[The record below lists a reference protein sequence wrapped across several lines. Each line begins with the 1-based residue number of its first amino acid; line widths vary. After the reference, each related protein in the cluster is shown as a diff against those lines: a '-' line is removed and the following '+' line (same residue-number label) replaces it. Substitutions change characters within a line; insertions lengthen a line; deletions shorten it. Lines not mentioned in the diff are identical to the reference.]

1 MTIPSKAFE
10 YYLQGFRLH
19 ALMTRKGNVQAQE
32 MFRLATKEHPKFA
45 RAYGHLAYTRL
56 MARLSG
62 WIPSSAPPPDLRT
75 LADKAVKF
83 GGDDYDNLWS
93 KAGIYFYTAKFQ
105 SNPNAAFREGFG
117 LFDQALQAA
126 SQDAIDFNL
135 DGLRVDIADT
145 KFFAGA
151 NGLADINQAIKTIQ
165 GAIDKLNPDYPRR
178 FLWSLGWAY
187 YERAYYTEK
196 KDDYIKSLDA
206 LLQISNP
213 NDAVIKNI
221 IASKT
226 ALGWTAP
233 AQRLAREFR
242 ARNPDY
248 TLALEERWPY
258 RDAKRL
264 RRWQTHL
271 GSSSLSGKG

>member
-1 MTIPSKAFE
+1 MTIPTKALE

-19 ALMTRKGNVQAQE
+19 SLMTRKGNAQAQE
-32 MFRLATKEHPKFA
+32 MFKQATKEDPKFA

-56 MARLSG
+56 MGWLSG
-62 WIPSSAPPPDLRT
+62 WIPSSTPPADLRT
-75 LADKAVKF
+75 LADKAVKV
-83 GGDDYDNLWS
+83 GGADYDNLWS
-93 KAGIYFYTAKFQ
+93 KAGVYFYTAKFQ
-105 SNPNAAFREGFG
+105 PNPNAAFREGFD
-117 LFDQALQAA
+117 LFDQALDAA
-126 SQDAIDFNL
+126 PKDAIDFNL
-135 DGLRVDIADT
+135 DGLRVDIADA

-165 GAIDKLNPDYPRR
+165 TAIDRLNPDYPRR

-187 YERAYYTEK
+187 YERAYFTEK

-213 NDAVIKNI
+213 TDTIVKNI
-221 IASKT
+221 IASKA

-264 RRWQTHL
+264 RRWQGHL
-271 GSSSLSGKG
+271 GSSSLASKG

>member
-19 ALMTRKGNVQAQE
+19 AQMTRKGNAQAQE
-32 MFRLATKEHPKFA
+32 MFKLATREHPKFA

-56 MARLSG
+56 MAWLSG
-62 WIPSSAPPPDLRT
+62 WIPSSAPPADLRT
-75 LADKAVKF
+75 LADRAVKL
-83 GGDDYDNLWS
+83 GGEDYDNLWS
-93 KAGIYFYTAKFQ
+93 RAGIYFYTAKFQ
-105 SNPNAAFREGFG
+105 SNPNAAFREGAE

-126 SQDAIDFNL
+126 SRTAIDFNL

-165 GAIDKLNPDYPRR
+165 GAIDKLNPDHPRR

-213 NDAVIKNI
+213 TDAVIKNI
-221 IASKT
+221 IASKS

>member
-1 MTIPSKAFE
+1 MRIGS
-10 YYLQGFRLH
+10 
-19 ALMTRKGNVQAQE
+19 
-32 MFRLATKEHPKFA
+32 
-45 RAYGHLAYTRL
+45 
-56 MARLSG
+56 
-62 WIPSSAPPPDLRT
+62 DL
-75 LADKAVKF
+75 
-83 GGDDYDNLWS
+83 
-93 KAGIYFYTAKFQ
+93 
-105 SNPNAAFREGFG
+105 
-117 LFDQALQAA
+117 
-126 SQDAIDFNL
+126 AIDFANL
-135 DGLRVDIADT
+135 RGVDDDPAGGLASWRELVDFSELHGALSRAEARALRAMAERDGGACAKALIQARALRDT
-145 KFFAGA
+145 VRQVLSAMVRRRVFEARWI
-151 NGLADINQAIKTIQ
+151 ADINQAIKTIQ
-165 GAIDKLNPDYPRR
+165 GAIDKLNPDHPRR

-187 YERAYYTEK
+187 YERAYYAEK

-213 NDAVIKNI
+213 TDAVIKNI
-221 IASKT
+221 IASKS